1 MFGAYSWNWGL
12 TLSEGFLLSAGVP
25 VSAQGPEIV
34 NGYGDGTIF
43 LQPRGSVGRT
53 SAYWNVDFHADYRL
67 PLGRL
72 GSGRNISVILDVF
85 NLFNKNDV
93 LEEDQDYTFEGDE
106 NFHLWAD
113 ESNLDQ
119 FGNPKFNPSLPA
131 SPFYR
136 QAALRQS
143 PRAMQIGFKFT
154 F

>member
-1 MFGAYSWNWGL
+1 MATATGRS
-12 TLSEGFLLSAGVP
+12 SCS
-25 VSAQGPEIV
+25 Q
-34 NGYGDGTIF
+34 
-43 LQPRGSVGRT
+43 RGSVGRT

-67 PLGRL
+67 PLGSL

-85 NLFNKNDV
+85 NLFNNNDV
-93 LEEDQDYTFEGDE
+93 LGRIRTIRSRAMT

-113 ESNLDQ
+113 DSNLDE

-143 PRAMQIGFKFT
+143 PRTMQIGFKFT